1 VNTAAFDPL
10 ARQYDSDFTGTGVG
24 RALREI
30 VWSVAADSFRDSRH
44 VLELGCGTGED
55 AVCLARMGI
64 KVTATDASAEMVRV
78 AQEKTCRLT
87 GIEPIELHRVP
98 MEGIASSLRERRF
111 DGVFSNF
118 GAINCVSDVPAL
130 AASLAGL
137 LTPGAPLL
145 WVIMGRRVPW
155 EWLWY
160 LMRGDTRRAFRRFQK
175 NGVEWRGL
183 RIFYPTPAEVAEA
196 IKPYF
201 QVRRVAP
208 LGCVLPPSYAASW
221 LNSSPRTLAA
231 LSRLEWMA
239 QRSRALAGWSDH
251 YILEAHRVPASKA
264 GSSIGHDDGARN
276 ITSGSSP
283 VGAADHAASDR
294 ALQFA
299 MRELRLLAPWSRRPD
314 TGNRS
319 ALVAKPA

>member
-1 VNTAAFDPL
+1 VNTTAFDPL
-10 ARQYDSDFTGTGVG
+10 ARQYDSDFTDTGVG

-30 VWSVAADSFRDSRH
+30 VWSVAADSFRGSRH

-55 AVCLARMGI
+55 AMRLASMGM
-64 KVTATDASAEMVRV
+64 KVTATDASAEMVSV
-78 AQEKTCRLT
+78 AREKARRLT
-87 GIEPIELHRVP
+87 GIEPIELHQVP
-98 MEGIASSLRERRF
+98 MEGIALSLRERSF

-118 GAINCVSDVPAL
+118 GAINCVSDIPAL

-183 RIFYPTPAEVAEA
+183 RIFYPTPAEVAES

-201 QVRRVAP
+201 QVRRIAP
-208 LGCVLPPSYAASW
+208 LGCVLPPSYAAAW
-221 LNSSPRTLAA
+221 LNRSPRTLAT
-231 LSRLEWMA
+231 LTRLEWMA
-239 QRSRALAGWSDH
+239 QRSPALAGWSDH
-251 YILEAHRVPASKA
+251 YILEAERLPASPA
-264 GSSIGHDDGARN
+264 SSSVRHDDGARN
-276 ITSGSSP
+276 STSRSSA
-283 VGAADHAASDR
+283 VGAADHATPDR
-294 ALQFA
+294 ALQLA
-299 MRELRLLAPWSRRPD
+299 MRELRLLAARSRRHD
-314 TGNRS
+314 AGSRD
-319 ALVAKPA
+319 ALVAEPA